1 MECAGAGGWRRQ
13 PMLDAEL
20 VLVGVV
26 FLGLCELMAHG
37 FESLR
42 GGVR

>member
-1 MECAGAGGWRRQ
+1 MERAGAEGSRRQ

-20 VLVGVV
+20 VLLGVI
-26 FLGLCELMAHG
+26 FLGLCELMVHG

>member
-1 MECAGAGGWRRQ
+1 
-13 PMLDAEL
+13 MLDAEL
-20 VLVGVV
+20 VLLVVV
-26 FLGLCELMAHG
+26 FFVLCELLVRG

>member
-1 MECAGAGGWRRQ
+1 
-13 PMLDAEL
+13 MLDAEL
-20 VLVGVV
+20 VLLGVV

-37 FESLR
+37 FDSLR

>member
-1 MECAGAGGWRRQ
+1 
-13 PMLDAEL
+13 MLDAEL
-20 VLVGVV
+20 VLLGVL
-26 FLGLCELMAHG
+26 FLVLCELMVHG